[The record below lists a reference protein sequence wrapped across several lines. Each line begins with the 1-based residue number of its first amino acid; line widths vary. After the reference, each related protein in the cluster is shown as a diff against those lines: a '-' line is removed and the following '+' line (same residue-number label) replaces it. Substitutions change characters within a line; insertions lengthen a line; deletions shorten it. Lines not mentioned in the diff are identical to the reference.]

1 MLKAHVHLLP
11 DLVPEEKLAGNV
23 AVVIDVLRATTTIV
37 HALAAGA
44 RQVIPCLSVDDAR
57 AAAASLTGEKVVLG
71 GERQGVR
78 IEGFDLGNSPSEY
91 TPESVGGRTVVFTT
105 TNGTRAML
113 RCRKA
118 RQVLLA
124 AFANRSAVLAAL
136 APEQVVHIVCAG
148 TGGTITRED
157 VLVAGSL
164 VAGLTSG
171 AAAWELNDE
180 AVIARDAWL
189 AVGGEFTS
197 PASGKRELAGSSDQD
212 GLVSERLIRA
222 MEASEGGR
230 NLLREGFPH
239 DIATAAQ
246 IDRFDVLPRLTW
258 PEGIIRLAG

>member
-1 MLKAHVHLLP
+1 MPTVHVHLLP

-57 AAAASLTGEKVVLG
+57 AAAAARTGEKVVLG

-91 TPESVGGRTVVFTT
+91 TPESVGSRTVVFTT

-113 RCRKA
+113 RCRNA

-136 APEQVVHIVCAG
+136 ATEQVVHIVCAG
-148 TGGTITRED
+148 TGGAITRED

-171 AAAWELNDE
+171 SAVWELNDE

-189 AVGGEFTS
+189 AVGADAKGD
-197 PASGKRELAGSSDQD
+197 AL
-212 GLVSERLIRA
+212 LRA
-222 MEASEGGR
+222 LEASEGGR
-230 NLLREGFPH
+230 NLLREGFPR

-258 PEGIIRLAG
+258 PDGIIRLAS